1 MVKWFVT
8 ELFINGARLSIL
20 IHLSAIGGNLYV
32 LESNTVFRKKEQCM
46 PKVAFF
52 PYNIQMCDRR
62 DYEGNSNAHQSKI
75 WYADGAIFFADRIL
89 IGRWASSS

>member
-1 MVKWFVT
+1 
-8 ELFINGARLSIL
+8 
-20 IHLSAIGGNLYV
+20 
-32 LESNTVFRKKEQCM
+32 M